1 MGVIAEREVMKM
13 VTKKMI
19 SMLSVILFINLQLF
33 KEMEGLSPP

>member
-19 SMLSVILFINLQLF
+19 SMLSVILFINLQPL
-33 KEMEGLSPP
+33 KDMEGLSPP